1 MEQINLAIVDDH
13 ELFRY
18 SLRMKLESRY
28 PEIHIAGEAAKG
40 TELFGLL
47 ETVAVD
53 IVLLDVMM
61 PGMNGIE
68 VARRLKT
75 QYPAVKILAI
85 SSDNSAQTIQ
95 EMLNI
100 GIDGFISKNNCNGD
114 ILIEAIHTIMQ
125 GFEFFGQDISEIISR
140 VYLAK
145 KNTARITDEFTE
157 LEKCVI
163 QYSIEGLTAKKIADR
178 MFLSPRTVDW
188 HKSNIFKKLGI
199 NSTLEL
205 VKFAVKNGIFLSD

>member
-95 EMLNI
+95 EMLHI